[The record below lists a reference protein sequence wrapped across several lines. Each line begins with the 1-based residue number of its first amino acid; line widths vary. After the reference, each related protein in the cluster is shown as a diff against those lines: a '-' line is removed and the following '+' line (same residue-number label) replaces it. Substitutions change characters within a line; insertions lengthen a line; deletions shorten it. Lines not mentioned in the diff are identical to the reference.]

1 MATKATSSQK
11 YLQLLLLQVTLL
23 GPVSCGK
30 VLVWPTEGSHWLN
43 VKIIIQELI
52 HRGHNV
58 TILVSNASLFIK
70 PAEATEKFEVYNVPF
85 ETDTVENL
93 IRHTVALWLDNR
105 PTTLTFWQFYKEL
118 GKLSKNWNQMNR
130 LMCDAVVTNQ
140 ELMAHLQES
149 GYDLVLSDPVTP
161 CGELVALK
169 LAIPFIYSLR
179 FSPAFTLERHCGKIP
194 TPPSYTPAALSEL
207 TDSMSFSQRIKNILS
222 YHLQDYGKTPFSR
235 TGFHTSYLGC
245 LPSRR
250 RQHHTG
256 PAQCEVSP
264 QGHFHTGLAMAG
276 KEVTVLW
283 LLAVLGWGSGGKVLV
298 WPADNSHW
306 LNMDCILQELV
317 VRGHQVTVLLP
328 SCFLILDP
336 AQPSPFQFEV
346 VKVPITKEEMAAS
359 LEETFYFF
367 FYKERTLPAWKS
379 IYEAIQ
385 IMYKL
390 ENLTKIICDEVL
402 KNKAL
407 LERLRTF
414 GFDVFLIDPLVPSGE
429 LVAEKLGIPFVYT
442 IRFSIGNTVER
453 HCGALPAP
461 PSYIPATLSHLT
473 DRMSFLER
481 LKNTFTYTILDM
493 MLTWLLWTCMCCW
506 STGFCGKVV
515 VWPTDASHWINM
527 KVLLEELVHRGHEVT
542 VLVASSNLLINYQDT
557 SSPFTFEVLQVPFSQ
572 QSLEALMEDFLNLW
586 LNEAS
591 NLYFWEKMQRLKKD
605 LEIFSYISKQTC
617 DTLVMNPQLIAKLR
631 QAKFDIVIAD
641 PLALGGELVAEILAI
656 PFVYSFRFSDGNV
669 AERLCGGLPS
679 PPSYVP
685 ASTNGLTDQMSFE
698 ERLQNFLFYLY
709 TDLFFLKFWQDEWDG
724 YYSNVLGRTTTLCET
739 MGKAEIWLIRTYWDF
754 EFPRPFLPNFEFVG
768 GLHCQPAKPLPKEM
782 EEFVQSSGEHGI
794 VVFSLGSMVNNLTD
808 EKSNIIARALSQLP
822 QKVLWRYKGK
832 KPEALGSNTRI
843 YDWIPQND
851 LLGHP
856 LAKAFLTHG
865 GTNGIYEAIYHGIPM
880 VGIPMFA
887 DQHDNIAH
895 MRAKGAA
902 VELDFNRLTTQDL
915 VNALNTVINNSTYK
929 ENALRLSKIHH
940 DQPIK
945 PLDRAVFW
953 VEFVMRHKGA
963 KHLRPAAHHL
973 TWYQYHCLDVLAFLL
988 ACAAIAVF
996 ILVKCCLFC
1005 CRRCGRIAKR
1015 KKD

>member
-1 MATKATSSQK
+1 MK
-11 YLQLLLLQVTLL
+11 
-23 GPVSCGK
+23 GP
-30 VLVWPTEGSHWLN
+30 
-43 VKIIIQELI
+43 
-52 HRGHNV
+52 R
-58 TILVSNASLFIK
+58 
-70 PAEATEKFEVYNVPF
+70 
-85 ETDTVENL
+85 
-93 IRHTVALWLDNR
+93 
-105 PTTLTFWQFYKEL
+105 
-118 GKLSKNWNQMNR
+118 
-130 LMCDAVVTNQ
+130 
-140 ELMAHLQES
+140 
-149 GYDLVLSDPVTP
+149 
-161 CGELVALK
+161 
-169 LAIPFIYSLR
+169 
-179 FSPAFTLERHCGKIP
+179 
-194 TPPSYTPAALSEL
+194 
-207 TDSMSFSQRIKNILS
+207 
-222 YHLQDYGKTPFSR
+222 
-235 TGFHTSYLGC
+235 
-245 LPSRR
+245 
-250 RQHHTG
+250 
-256 PAQCEVSP
+256 
-264 QGHFHTGLAMAG
+264 
-276 KEVTVLW
+276 
-283 LLAVLGWGSGGKVLV
+283 
-298 WPADNSHW
+298 
-306 LNMDCILQELV
+306 
-317 VRGHQVTVLLP
+317 
-328 SCFLILDP
+328 
-336 AQPSPFQFEV
+336 
-346 VKVPITKEEMAAS
+346 
-359 LEETFYFF
+359 
-367 FYKERTLPAWKS
+367 
-379 IYEAIQ
+379 
-385 IMYKL
+385 
-390 ENLTKIICDEVL
+390 
-402 KNKAL
+402 
-407 LERLRTF
+407 
-414 GFDVFLIDPLVPSGE
+414 
-429 LVAEKLGIPFVYT
+429 
-442 IRFSIGNTVER
+442 
-453 HCGALPAP
+453 
-461 PSYIPATLSHLT
+461 
-473 DRMSFLER
+473 
-481 LKNTFTYTILDM
+481 
-493 MLTWLLWTCMCCW
+493 LTWLLWTCMCCW

-527 KVLLEELVHRGHEVT
+527 KVLLEKLVHRGHEVT
-542 VLVASSNLLINYQDT
+542 VLVPSSNLLINYQDT

-572 QSLEALMEDFLNLW
+572 QSLDALMEDFLNLW

-617 DTLVMNPQLIAKLR
+617 DTLVTNPQLIAKLQ
-631 QAKFDIVIAD
+631 QAKFDILIAD

-724 YYSNVLGRTTTLCET
+724 YYSNVLGRPTTLCET

-973 TWYQYHCLDVLAFLL
+973 TWYQYHCLDVLVFLL
-988 ACAAIAVF
+988 TCAAIAVF

>member
-118 GKLSKNWNQMNR
+118 GKLSKHWNQMNR

-222 YHLQDYGKTPFSR
+222 YHLQDY
-235 TGFHTSYLGC
+235 
-245 LPSRR
+245 
-250 RQHHTG
+250 
-256 PAQCEVSP
+256 
-264 QGHFHTGLAMAG
+264 
-276 KEVTVLW
+276 
-283 LLAVLGWGSGGKVLV
+283 
-298 WPADNSHW
+298 
-306 LNMDCILQELV
+306 
-317 VRGHQVTVLLP
+317 
-328 SCFLILDP
+328 
-336 AQPSPFQFEV
+336 
-346 VKVPITKEEMAAS
+346 
-359 LEETFYFF
+359 
-367 FYKERTLPAWKS
+367 ERTLPAWKS

-493 MLTWLLWTCMCCW
+493 MYHYVLWGSW
-506 STGFCGKVV
+506 DQYYSDVLVV

-557 SSPFTFEVLQVPFSQ
+557 SSPFTFEILQVPFSQ

-617 DTLVMNPQLIAKLR
+617 DTLVMNPQMIAKLR

-988 ACAAIAVF
+988 TCAAIAVF